1 MPASRPSLYL
11 PTDRQMLALRQE
23 QEADLTFEAAYQVGA
38 AMSGPWPG
46 KNLLDAIY
54 RVRGEL
60 GDPYTSSLPL
70 LPARAFTAT
79 LLARSLAVLEG
90 LQADVTAEGWRV
102 TEGYAAPSQAARS
115 LLASDINALADVVGS
130 EKSPNQQPLTL
141 TLLGP
146 ISLAAQTVLTNG
158 EALISDAGA
167 RRDLAQ
173 SLLAGLPALIS
184 QLAQAAPGQT
194 VRILWQEPQLAQAL
208 DGTLPSSSGYRT
220 WRALDR
226 REVLGLLEDVTQQLA
241 DLGAEAI
248 MALDYPALAPE
259 IQAAIPALQVPV
271 DQLTT
276 RQWEPLAALIESGR
290 PLYAQALHPL
300 YYRPAGETAQK
311 LWSTWRDLGLPKEAL
326 PSLTLLELP
335 GLEASEPARASSL
348 LAQVRETARALSEIA
363 QDS

>member
-23 QEADLTFEAAYQVGA
+23 QEVKLTFEPAYRVGA

-46 KNLLDAIY
+46 RDLVDAIY

-70 LPARAFTAT
+70 LPARGFTAS
-79 LLARSLAVLEG
+79 LLARTLALLEG
-90 LQADVTAEGWRV
+90 LQADITAEGWRI

-146 ISLAAQTVLTNG
+146 ISLAAQTVLTTG

-167 RRDLAQ
+167 RRDLTQ
-173 SLLAGLPALIS
+173 SLIAGLPALIS
-184 QLAQAAPGQT
+184 QLAQAAPGQA
-194 VRILWQEPQLAQAL
+194 VKIFWQEPQLAQAL
-208 DGTLPSSSGYRT
+208 DGSLPTSSGYRT

-226 REVLGLLEDVTQQLA
+226 REVLGVLEELTQQLA
-241 DLGAEAI
+241 DLGAQSVIA
-248 MALDYPALAPE
+248 ADYQALAPE
-259 IQAAIPALQVPV
+259 IQAAIPALQLPV

-290 PLYAQALHPL
+290 PLYAQLLHPL
-300 YYRPAGETAQK
+300 YYRPAGELAQR
-311 LWSTWRDLGLPKEAL
+311 LWSTWRDLGLPKDAL
-326 PSLTLLELP
+326 PALTLLELP
-335 GLEASEPARASSL
+335 GLEASDPARASSL